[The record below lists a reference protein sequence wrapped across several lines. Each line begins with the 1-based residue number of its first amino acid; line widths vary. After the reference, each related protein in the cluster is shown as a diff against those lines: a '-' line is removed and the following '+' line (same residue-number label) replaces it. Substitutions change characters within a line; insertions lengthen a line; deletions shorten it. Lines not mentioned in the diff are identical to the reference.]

1 MDTQPVDFTPALSRE
16 ELTELK
22 AFEQRVENR
31 THLIKT
37 KTEYVRKP
45 VLLMKHMIKADYQ
58 ALLKRKFNYTD
69 SDEETD
75 REEVSDLMNE
85 YWEYRKQYSETDI
98 EIADKYYKQQDLEKK
113 IEMENKEREEKEN
126 KQLESLK
133 RQKEPTYTLVPRPWI
148 PGTPLLCSKVC
159 AKGVETEIPG
169 PSNKKFCSDYDLGTV
184 TDDNVNKL
192 EEYDEERHKIETKLQ
207 RYTTSVWSIT
217 PVWRLYTFRFPRY
230 VIPISH
236 PKLWT
241 TFERDGNCTYMDAL
255 PIGDTTKLEPR
266 IWTRRVQRF
275 GITPGWK
282 YCLNDKAR
290 CEAHEVKAGD
300 GMEKFLESTSRRQH
314 DKWTPRYQSLTV
326 MVENVESKDV
336 PEQYPYIIYCL
347 VGRASVGRD
356 IDSKSYL
363 LVRPRYFDKNV
374 SIENQRYDEN
384 GLHEWLI
391 KMGKEENGRIYCG
404 STDFRITTC
413 VKQIQET
420 LEQKT
425 V

>member
-1 MDTQPVDFTPALSRE
+1 MDTQPADFVPVLSRE
-16 ELTELK
+16 ELMELK
-22 AFEQRVENR
+22 AFEQRVHNR
-31 THLIKT
+31 TQLIKT

-45 VLLMKHMIKADYQ
+45 VLLMKHMMKADYE
-58 ALLKRKFNYTD
+58 ALLKRKYNYTD
-69 SDEETD
+69 SDEEND
-75 REEVSDLMNE
+75 REEISDLMNE
-85 YWEYRKQYSETDI
+85 YDEYRKQYSEADI
-98 EIADKYYKQQDLEKK
+98 EIADKYYRARDMENQIQIEKK
-113 IEMENKEREEKEN
+113 QREEKEN
-126 KQLESLK
+126 KQLESFMKQNQETYPLASK
-133 RQKEPTYTLVPRPWI
+133 RWI
-148 PGTPLLCSKVC
+148 PPIVPLCSKVC
-159 AKGVETEIPG
+159 TKRVETEIAG
-169 PSNKKFCSDYDLGTV
+169 PSSKKFCSDYNLETV
-184 TDDNVNKL
+184 TDENVDKL
-192 EEYDEERHKIETKLQ
+192 EQFDHERHKIETRLQ
-207 RYTTSVWSIT
+207 TYTMSVWTIT

-230 VIPISH
+230 VIPISY

-266 IWTRRVQRF
+266 IWTRRVKTF

-314 DKWTPRYQSLTV
+314 DKWTPRYQSLTI

-336 PEQYPYIIYCL
+336 PEQYPYIMYCL
-347 VGRASVGRD
+347 IGRASVGRD

-374 SIENQRYDEN
+374 SIENERYDEN
-384 GLHEWLI
+384 ALHEWLI
-391 KMGKEENGRIYCG
+391 QMGKEEKGRIYCG